1 MSIPQDTIDSILTGQ
16 GIPAELQADK
26 ELRAIADRTARLE
39 ALRDIY
45 GDQLTARTSELLNAD
60 NPDLPAATD

>member
-26 ELRAIADRTARLE
+26 ELRAIADSIARLD
-39 ALRDIY
+39 ALREIY
-45 GDQLTARTSELLNAD
+45 GDQLTARASELLNAD
-60 NPDLPAATD
+60 NPDLPATD